1 MAQDKLWVNSGSGQL
16 LDFNSGGV
24 QATASQLPTDPG
36 PDRYHGQTAQY
47 SENAQYDA
55 NGQLLFFVQDGNIY
69 DHAGYLMA
77 DNDADPQ
84 NCRNCLVKG
93 LQEILITPM
102 PGTCDKYFIIGGNK
116 AGNYSAL
123 GYSILDLAKPNPFF
137 PGRLGAVWDLVD
149 VQGQPVMDQ
158 QMQGSTPG
166 ITLPQLDLPS
176 TCHLGSTG
184 NTATRSKN
192 AHLCILDGPANGEP
206 RTLFVQTASSFKYAT
221 ISANGISNLQV
232 FRTFG
237 NSSADDILHWSGG
250 IAVAKTSPDGVMRL
264 ARTINSDLYP
274 ASADNVSI
282 EVSQVSFTGNQVS
295 DVVLASINTDL
306 TGTHQG
312 IGTVH
317 GIAFSPSGRY
327 LYFSQATQPYIGYVD
342 MLDPAY
348 TVHDLVTELG
358 LTGMSAYG
366 FGQIACNKG
375 PNGNGWSMYY
385 PYATGMGCLNNIE
398 NPASLTW
405 TYTLT
410 VPGGPVAPPP
420 NSVLSN
426 TPGTPFNHY
435 LMDRQNYRDQQL
447 ENQGT
452 NLCCEVNE
460 MVPEGSHAYTFTG
473 INTYSTAWTPANNP
487 LTLPNASHVFFTEDF
502 VVEAGARLYVQGMDW
517 RFAPDAKLLI
527 KAGAFV
533 QFDNCT
539 LEGSQCAPS
548 RWKGVVVLG
557 KPLEAQG
564 TSSFPV
570 NQGRLVLN
578 ASTIKDALTGV
589 LLGQK
594 AAGGIINSTG
604 STFHNCKVGVD
615 FWPYQNFI
623 AGNGMHIA
631 NRSTLV
637 STTFTVDAQYPATID
652 FQAHAK
658 LWKVDGI
665 RFIACTFQNLR
676 TTELNS
682 LQLGHGIYSLD
693 ANFTVQASC
702 SLPPG
707 TPPPC
712 LPPYLHPSRFIGLD
726 HGIDA
731 KVSTTSWAF
740 TVDQA
745 EFTNNVCGVLA
756 DGVIGFEVHRSNF
769 VLGNS
774 VATSLTHPMEFYW
787 DGRHRGIY
795 SYNSF
800 GFLVDDNTATQDVN
814 GTNPTEGFVTG
825 YSGGHND
832 MVFRNHANGL
842 ETGYVGEGI
851 CADIN
856 NRALIGLTY
865 QCNTNNGNAND
876 IWDRQVTS
884 DDPITYPDHTIRTVQ
899 GSVYRPADNTFDQT
913 GNGTFDIKNTNFA
926 NNTLGYLW
934 ALPQTPY
941 KPIYNSAGV
950 FPYNM
955 DGNGNYIVR
964 PANNCAARLIRIPLP
979 NDPLDMAALLAV
991 ADSERT
997 AYGNTRYLYDQLI
1010 DGGSTDATVEEI
1022 QESWPEDAW
1031 TLRGYLLDRSPF
1043 LTVAVLKEMMERNI
1057 MPQAMEAEIC
1067 IANPD
1072 ATKTEGFVEW
1082 LQNGTSH
1089 PLPAYLIDDITA
1101 SWDAQTFRMSLE
1113 VDLAYHHGEMT
1124 QAIGLTL
1131 SGYRADTLRVQV
1143 DSMRAVWQNLLTP
1156 AARYAEAM
1164 TYMAENNFDSAQA
1177 VITRLPVEYKLKD
1190 GELTEQAHMLAL
1202 IGLLQGVHAANRT
1215 QAELDSVEVAQ
1226 LQTLVYTGHD
1236 RATEW
1241 ARNLLCFGY
1250 GICRAPLTGGNGN
1263 TPRSVIAQDDA
1274 STPDPVALSVY
1285 PNPASSY
1292 TTLAYD
1298 FMAAPDK
1305 AYLSIR
1311 DAVGKEVQ
1319 RLPIQAAEGQTV
1331 WDTRSISPGAYTVEL
1346 VNGGKTLGTA
1356 KLIVKR

>member
-1 MAQDKLWVNSGSGQL
+1 MAQDNLWVNSGSGQL
-16 LDFNSGGV
+16 LDFNTGGV
-24 QATASQLPTDPG
+24 QAIADQLPTDPG
-36 PDRYHGQTAQY
+36 TWRYHGQTAQY

-93 LQEILITPM
+93 LQEILITPV
-102 PGTCDKYFIIGGNK
+102 PGTCDKYYIIGGNK

-250 IAVAKTSPDGVMRL
+250 IAVAKTSPDNVVRL

-274 ASADNVSI
+274 ASSFNVSI

-366 FGQIACNKG
+366 NGQIACNKG

-385 PYATGMGCLNNIE
+385 PSATGMGCLNNIE

-410 VPGGPVAPPP
+410 VPGGPVAAPP

-447 ENQGT
+447 TNQGT
-452 NLCCEVNE
+452 NLCCAVNE
-460 MVPEGSHAYTFTG
+460 MVPEGSHAYTYTG

-548 RWKGVVVLG
+548 RWEGVVVLG
-557 KPLEAQG
+557 KPLYAQG
-564 TSSFPV
+564 TSSFPAD
-570 NQGRLVLN
+570 QGRLVLN

-594 AAGGIINSTG
+594 AAGGILNATG
-604 STFHNCKVGVD
+604 STFLNCKVGVD

-652 FQAHAK
+652 FLAHAK

-682 LQLGHGIYSLD
+682 LQLGQGIYSLD
-693 ANFTVQASC
+693 ANFSVIASC

-712 LPPYLHPSRFIGLD
+712 LPPYLHPSRFIGMD

-731 KVSTTSWAF
+731 RKVTTDRNF
-740 TVDQA
+740 EVKQA
-745 EFTNNVCGVLA
+745 RFESNVCGVYANTINGYVVKQCNFKL
-756 DGVIGFEVHRSNF
+756 GEREV
-769 VLGNS
+769 
-774 VATSLTHPMEFYW
+774 ALTNPDELYW
-787 DGRHRGIY
+787 QGAYRGIY
-795 SYNSF
+795 SVNSS
-800 GFLVDDNTATQDVN
+800 GFTVDDNTLVQDGPHTQ
-814 GTNPTEGFVTG
+814 TEGIVIG
-825 YSGGHND
+825 YSMDYND
-832 MVFRNHANGL
+832 IVFRNHATGL
-842 ETGYVGEGI
+842 ESGFIGEGI
-851 CADIN
+851 CASTVAGFTSTKGLQFLCNQADDCN
-856 NRALIGLTY
+856 NDFWCRL
-865 QCNTNNGNAND
+865 
-876 IWDRQVTS
+876 VTS
-884 DDPITYPDHTIRTVQ
+884 DPGNQNEHTIRLNQ
-899 GSVYRPADNTFDQT
+899 GSPNRPADNSFDEWPLASANLDFKVT
-913 GNGTFDIKNTNFA
+913 TTNDPIQYWGR
-926 NNTLGYLW
+926 NVS
-934 ALPQTPY
+934 PY
-941 KPIYNSAGV
+941 VPI
-950 FPYNM
+950 
-955 DGNGNYIVR
+955 NYTVGPHGLVPHNVLTI
-964 PANNCAARLIRIPLP
+964 PINNCASKFITIADPQDPDELNALITDEKL
-979 NDPLDMAALLAV
+979 
-991 ADSERT
+991 
-997 AYGNTRYLYDQLI
+997 AYGNTAYLYENLI
-1010 DGGSTDATVEEI
+1010 DDGNTDEVVEEI
-1022 QESWPEDAW
+1022 EESWPQDAW
-1031 TLRGYLLDRSPF
+1031 ALHDYLMGKSPNLSVTALRK
-1043 LTVAVLKEMMERNI
+1043 AVLKDI
-1057 MPQAMEAEIC
+1057 MPDAMLTEVLT
-1067 IANPD
+1067 ANPG
-1072 ATKTEGFVEW
+1072 ATRSQGFLNW
-1082 LQNGTSH
+1082 LQNESGH
-1089 PLPAYLIDDITA
+1089 PLPDYLVVMVVA
-1101 SWDAQTFRMSLE
+1101 SWDQSSYRDVL
-1113 VDLAYHHGEMT
+1113 LGEMGQHSAQMG
-1124 QAIGLTL
+1124 QAACTL
-1131 SGYRADTLRVQV
+1131 VQLYRADTTGVPL
-1143 DSMRAVWQNLLTP
+1143 DSVAATWQQLKSI
-1156 AARYAEAM
+1156 AARYAEAFTRM
-1164 TYMAENNFDSAQA
+1164 EQGYYAAATAAVDSISLEHELSVPEQQEQQRMLDLIAFLQN
-1177 VITRLPVEYKLKD
+1177 LPD
-1190 GELTEQAHMLAL
+1190 S
-1202 IGLLQGVHAANRT
+1202 NRAGT
-1215 QAELDSVEVAQ
+1215 GLDSSQVAA
-1226 LQTLVYTGHD
+1226 LQAMMGDAHD
-1236 RATEW
+1236 RA
-1241 ARNLLCFGY
+1241 ASGISNLLCFGY
-1250 GICRAPLTGGNGN
+1250 GICRPSLTGGDAM
-1263 TPRSVIAQDDA
+1263 TPRSLHYI
-1274 STPDPVALSVY
+1274 TTDPVAAASPALSVY
-1285 PNPASSY
+1285 PNPASSFATLAWDMH
-1292 TTLAYD
+1292 TTLDRAC
-1298 FMAAPDK
+1298 
-1305 AYLSIR
+1305 LLVR
-1311 DAVGKEVQ
+1311 DLTGRELQ
-1319 RLPIQAAEGQTV
+1319 RFPLFNTKGQQL
-1331 WDTRSISPGAYTVEL
+1331 WDTRPVLPGAYTVEL
-1346 VNGGKTLGTA
+1346 RNADATLGTA
-1356 KLIVKR
+1356 KVVVKP